1 MKPNFSNQIPS
12 ILSLTALTIAV
23 SGLSAQAET
32 TKLGVTT
39 SALSPVPE
47 LKPTVT
53 EITNISPNTPAKAVV
68 EIPAYTIQLG
78 ASSLKNNKINLDNP
92 EKLSESIQ
100 IPHIKLADS
109 NLGSAQTI
117 KLTPKISAETT
128 VENTIFS
135 PKISTSAADLGVQI
149 AQTPV
154 PPPQLQPTQ
163 PVTPPPTAKPQSTKG
178 GRRFVGNGRAGD
190 NYVGAGV
197 QFSDPVRF
205 AVVSKLKITEID
217 LQETPV
223 SISFRPTV
231 AFSDGVDL
239 RFPVTIDL
247 PQLNLETETPFDKL
261 APFFGLGAAISID
274 NNTDTQFNFM
284 LTGGVDYV
292 LSRDFTVTGALNL
305 LFLDNVDA
313 EFRLG
318 VGYNF

>member
-23 SGLSAQAET
+23 SSLSAQAET

-39 SALSPVPE
+39 SALSPVPQ
-47 LKPTVT
+47 LKHTVT
-53 EITNISPNTPAKAVV
+53 EITNISPNTQAKAVV
-68 EIPAYTIQLG
+68 EIPVSTIQLG
-78 ASSLKNNKINLDNP
+78 ESSLKNNKINLDNP
-92 EKLSESIQ
+92 EKLSESLQ
-100 IPHIKLADS
+100 LPHIKLADANS
-109 NLGSAQTI
+109 GISPTI
-117 KLTPKISAETT
+117 KLTPKTIQETT
-128 VENTIFS
+128 AENPIFS
-135 PKISTSAADLGVQI
+135 PKISTSAADLGAQI

-154 PPPQLQPTQ
+154 PPPQPT
-163 PVTPPPTAKPQSTKG
+163 TPPPTAKPQSTKG
-178 GRRFVGNGRAGD
+178 GRKFIGNGRPGD

-205 AVVSKLKITEID
+205 ALVSKLKLTEID

-261 APFFGLGAAISID
+261 APFFGLGAAVSID
-274 NNTDTQFNFM
+274 TGNNADTRFDFM

-292 LSRDFTVTGALNL
+292 LSRDFTVTGALNV

-318 VGYNF
+318 LGYNF